1 MEHLISKEE
10 IRRKLKSNFEK
21 GLKREEAEARLE
33 EFGKNILSQKKK
45 ENIILKF
52 IKQFNDFMIIILIIA
67 ATISAVMAK
76 IDGTGDYI
84 ESIIIIAIVVF
95 NAVMGLVQE
104 SKAEKSLEAL
114 KKMSA
119 PVAKVIR
126 DGEIQ
131 NIDGEDIVPG
141 DIVELEAGNYVP
153 ADCRLIESFNLKI
166 DESSLTGETVPVLKD
181 EHAKLNEEA
190 NVGDIVN
197 MAWGSTMI
205 TNGHAKAIVTKTGME
220 TRVGSIAKAI
230 IEDEAPQTPIQRKL
244 EEVGKSLGTVCLFIC
259 ATIFLIGIFKHISI
273 KEMFMTSI
281 GLAVAAIPEGLP
293 AIVTIMLSI
302 GVTKM
307 ARKNAII
314 RKLAAV
320 ETLGSSS
327 VICSDKTGTL
337 TQNKMQVTE
346 TFGETEFVLEL
357 GTMCTDCSVTT
368 EGEFTG
374 DPTEI
379 AIVRAGSEYGINKKS
394 LYQNMERIA
403 EIPFDS
409 DRKLMTTIHK
419 VRRQV

>member
-45 ENIILKF
+45 ENIVLKF

-67 ATISAVMAK
+67 AIISGVMAK

-126 DGEIQ
+126 DGEVQ

-357 GTMCTDCSVTT
+357 GTMCTDCTVTT

-379 AIVRAGSEYGINKKS
+379 AIVRAGNEYGINKKS

-409 DRKLMTTIHK
+409 DRNIMTNIH
-419 VRRQV
+419 